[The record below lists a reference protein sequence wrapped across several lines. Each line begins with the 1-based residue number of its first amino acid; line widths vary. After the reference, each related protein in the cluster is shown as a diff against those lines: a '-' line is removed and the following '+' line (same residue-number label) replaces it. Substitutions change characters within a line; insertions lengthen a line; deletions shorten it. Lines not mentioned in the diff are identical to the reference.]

1 MPLSDFCNRL
11 TNTCTQHGPSDSR
24 ACAVP
29 GEPLAG
35 PALGC
40 DTDPPSVVGPP
51 ADPRVERRLT
61 ATLQLRPS
69 PTTVRRARAER
80 EPRAL
85 ASKRAPRGPGGASI
99 GSSSA
104 PCLPVAAFSAA
115 NRARDV
121 ASGALCR
128 DPRDTATA
136 PSEERAEDCV
146 RRAAR
151 PASPRRLVK
160 GSRPRRTRTPSI
172 DDGSLVGIPALPHGI
187 AAVRSRRLAAACT
200 RRLSTDPATLPPRAG
215 HDASSPLCAKQK
227 PLCTRQ
233 NRAGRLPSRAWGVGA
248 RPMPEGVDPAPL
260 VDFCNQNS
268 PRAQP
273 LISRSPSGAARVAP
287 LRAFRVACRGAGPSR
302 VPRPR
307 AWRARASR
315 ASRPASRSLGPSG
328 FPGDTNRGFTGQG
341 PSALGGRRLPMRAPE
356 GARSESF
363 APTRSARA
371 PPVVGPRRHRLE
383 SPAPRRWERAQHVRH
398 AGRTP
403 R

>member
-24 ACAVP
+24 ACAAP

-69 PTTVRRARAER
+69 PTTVRRARAEP
-80 EPRAL
+80 ELRAL

-121 ASGALCR
+121 ASGALRR

-151 PASPRRLVK
+151 SASP
-160 GSRPRRTRTPSI
+160 
-172 DDGSLVGIPALPHGI
+172 A
-187 AAVRSRRLAAACT
+187 
-200 RRLSTDPATLPPRAG
+200 
-215 HDASSPLCAKQK
+215 ASSKAADLAGP
-227 PLCTRQ
+227 
-233 NRAGRLPSRAWGVGA
+233 GRLPSTMDPSSGSRPFRTASLPSVPAGSPPHA
-248 RPMPEGVDPAPL
+248 RGD
-260 VDFCNQNS
+260 S
-268 PRAQP
+268 PRTPRRCRREQATTP
-273 LISRSPSGAARVAP
+273 LHPFARSKSPSAR
-287 LRAFRVACRGAGPSR
+287 
-302 VPRPR
+302 
-307 AWRARASR
+307 
-315 ASRPASRSLGPSG
+315 
-328 FPGDTNRGFTGQG
+328 
-341 PSALGGRRLPMRAPE
+341 GRTAPE
-356 GARSESF
+356 GC
-363 APTRSARA
+363 
-371 PPVVGPRRHRLE
+371 PPVREAWGLDPCPKAWTRRR
-383 SPAPRRWERAQHVRH
+383 SSISAT
-398 AGRTP
+398 RTA
-403 R
+403 REHNR